1 MNLADK
7 MKELTTDCLYDDIE
21 NERKSISLEILKES
35 ILKEIEHSARQ
46 FFVSTDREFNK
57 EIPLETRKELC
68 KYLESE
74 GFASSLLNN
83 NQTISVYWG

>member
-7 MKELTTDCLYDDIE
+7 MKELTTDCLYSE
-21 NERKSISLEILKES
+21 YNEKNTSLETLKES
-35 ILKEIEHSARQ
+35 ILKEIEHSTRQ
-46 FFVSTDREFNK
+46 YFVSTDREFNK
-57 EIPLETRKELC
+57 EIPLDTRKELC